1 MPAGRDPSDPVADI
15 RVLVVDDHP
24 TVRAAVLD
32 LLESTDGIVA
42 VGEASDGQEALHLAE
57 AVDPDVVLMDLTMPR
72 MSGIEAT
79 RRLNHARPGARVLI
93 FSAAVG
99 RDVVRAA
106 REAGAAGFIAKGGRG
121 ANLIR
126 AIRTVSAG
134 RCAWPA
140 WARTV

>member
-1 MPAGRDPSDPVADI
+1 MI

-32 LLESTDGIVA
+32 LLESADGMTVVA
-42 VGEASDGQEALHLAE
+42 EAADGREALELAKICG
-57 AVDPDVVLMDLTMPR
+57 PDVVLMDLTMPN

-79 RRLNHARPGARVLI
+79 RRLTGEFPEARVLM

-106 REAGAAGFIAKGGRG
+106 RDAGAVGFLPKGSRAAKLLG
-121 ANLIR
+121 AIR
-126 AIRTVSAG
+126 AVSAG
-134 RCAWPA
+134 RSAWPA
-140 WARTV
+140 WAKHVR